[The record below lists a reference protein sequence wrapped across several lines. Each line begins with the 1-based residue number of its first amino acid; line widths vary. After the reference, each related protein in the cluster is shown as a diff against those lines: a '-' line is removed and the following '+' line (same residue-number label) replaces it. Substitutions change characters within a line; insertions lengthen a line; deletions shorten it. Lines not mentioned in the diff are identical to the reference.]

1 MSDVKTVSEL
11 RAQVIEKAT
20 VDEEFRS
27 RLLAQPKVAI
37 EEELGLKL
45 PDGFTIEVHEEMQD
59 TSHMVLPPFASLGES
74 EMGEVHGGANWSY
87 NPNNGWTRSDEA
99 ITFWDDL

>member
-37 EEELGLKL
+37 EEELGLKI
-45 PDGFTIEVHEEMQD
+45 PDSFTVEVHEEMEN
-59 TSHMVLPPFASLGES
+59 TSHMVLPPFAALGE
-74 EMGEVHGGANWSY
+74 GELSGVHGGVN
-87 NPNNGWTRSDEA
+87 DEA
-99 ITFWDDL
+99 ITFWDDF